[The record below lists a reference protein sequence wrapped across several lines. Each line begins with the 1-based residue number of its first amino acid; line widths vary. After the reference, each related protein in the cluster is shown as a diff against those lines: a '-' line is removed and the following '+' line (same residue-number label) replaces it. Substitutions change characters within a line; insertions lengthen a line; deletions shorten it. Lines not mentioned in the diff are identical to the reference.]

1 MNLELLDPFRRQ
13 IPERISDTIELPAK
27 VTPGIVA
34 PSDFENYQN
43 QSWIHNTAI
52 TYLAVNQSGGKNKQ
66 QAQKVS
72 KSGDVPISV
81 QYNRRGSHLAIGYS
95 SGKISVHD
103 FVSNNVISALY
114 YPAKKKQA
122 SPMNA
127 DVYGDPISFLR

>member
-103 FVSNNVISALY
+103 FVT
-114 YPAKKKQA
+114 
-122 SPMNA
+122 
-127 DVYGDPISFLR
+127 LRS